1 MNADLSIK
9 KLASDFIIHKH
20 ALGYTYRSQ
29 EHILNRYVS
38 FHMSHNSGI
47 LPDKNTVQGFLEEVS
62 DSTDI
67 LCCIISVLREFCKYL
82 YSVGYEDTYM
92 IRNKTGSAYTPN
104 PPYFFTEAEIE
115 ALFCQIDSVKK
126 TKEFKGRE
134 IVIPVLYRLMY
145 CCGLRCKEVRT
156 LKVKD
161 VHIRD
166 LHIDIVQSK
175 GPIDRRIFIDEA
187 LADYLKA
194 YEEKINL
201 LFPDRT
207 YFFPHGKGCYQS
219 AFVSRNFR
227 LFWLQA
233 FPETPLDAV
242 PRAYDLRH
250 HFAWSNLNR
259 WVAEGEDVN
268 VKLPYLMRY
277 MGHKNIK
284 STLYYFHFVP
294 EFYPIYKEIADKTS
308 NIIPEVPH
316 EKKSY

>member
-1 MNADLSIK
+1 MNNEVSIE
-9 KLASDFIIHKH
+9 KLASDFLDYKH

-29 EHILNRYVS
+29 TCIINRYVA
-38 FHMSHNSGI
+38 FHISHEGGI
-47 LPDKNTVQGFLEEVS
+47 VPVKNIVHGFLEEVS
-62 DSTDI
+62 DSTEI
-67 LCCIISVLREFCKYL
+67 LRCYISVLREFCKYL
-82 YSVGYEDTYM
+82 YSVGYEDTYI
-92 IRNKTGSAYTPN
+92 IRNKAGSTYTPN
-104 PPYFFTEAEIE
+104 PPYFFTKSEIE
-115 ALFCQIDSVKK
+115 SLFYQIDSVKK

-156 LKVKD
+156 LKAKD
-161 VHIRD
+161 VHMRD
-166 LHIDIVQSK
+166 LYIDIIQSK
-175 GPIDRRIFIDEA
+175 GPIDRRIFIDKS
-187 LADYLKA
+187 LAEYLEA
-194 YEEKINL
+194 YEEKISL
-201 LFPDRT
+201 LFPDRI
-207 YFFPHGKGCYQS
+207 YFFPHGNKCYES

-233 FPETPLDAV
+233 FPETAPDAV

-294 EFYPIYKEIADKTS
+294 EFYSIYKEIANKTS
-308 NIIPEVPH
+308 SIVPEVPH
-316 EKKSY
+316 EKEN

>member
-207 YFFPHGKGCYQS
+207 T
-219 AFVSRNFR
+219 RTR
-227 LFWLQA
+227 
-233 FPETPLDAV
+233 
-242 PRAYDLRH
+242 
-250 HFAWSNLNR
+250 
-259 WVAEGEDVN
+259 
-268 VKLPYLMRY
+268 
-277 MGHKNIK
+277 
-284 STLYYFHFVP
+284 
-294 EFYPIYKEIADKTS
+294 
-308 NIIPEVPH
+308 
-316 EKKSY
+316 